1 MELDLVVIGGG
12 PAGLTAGIY
21 AASRNLNCALIEAG
35 DSGGQLINIYPD
47 KPIENYPGLIVPE
60 AKELVNLLISHALAV
75 GCSVHNSERALEIK
89 DEEDRLIVH
98 TDKDDYKVKAVIV
111 AIGAGL
117 YKPKRLGAKGELEFE
132 GKGVAYK
139 LPNRRQLV
147 GKNVV
152 LIGGGNSALEM
163 ALLACE
169 VTEEVCVVHRR
180 DQFRADKVYVE
191 RINASGVDTYMSSE
205 VEEIKGDTQVR
216 SVVLKL
222 GSGARKEIPADLV
235 VINVGSAPDTSD
247 LDRWGLAMDDGL
259 VKVDTEMR
267 TSRRGVFACGDIV
280 TYPGKYRQ
288 IVTGCGEGATA
299 ANSAYKYINKPYWA

>member
-1 MELDLVVIGGG
+1 
-12 PAGLTAGIY
+12 
-21 AASRNLNCALIEAG
+21 
-35 DSGGQLINIYPD
+35 
-47 KPIENYPGLIVPE
+47 
-60 AKELVNLLISHALAV
+60 
-75 GCSVHNSERALEIK
+75 
-89 DEEDRLIVH
+89 
-98 TDKDDYKVKAVIV
+98 
-111 AIGAGL
+111 
-117 YKPKRLGAKGELEFE
+117 
-132 GKGVAYK
+132 VAYK